1 MSLRTDTLAT
11 ACTAQALIDTPLGR
25 VHLARTARGLAGLW
39 FEGQRHHPGELP
51 APNDRDDPLMRD
63 AAAQLQRYFAATLA
77 RFDLPLDLLGTPF
90 QRAVWQALLRIPAGH
105 TCSYGELARAISTPA
120 AARAVGAA
128 VGRNPVSV
136 VVPCHRLV
144 GAGGAL
150 TGYAGGLERKR
161 ALLALEADIR
171 SAGLTNRYSE
181 QRIIGVPKEA
191 HMGVSSASTSTGL

>member
-1 MSLRTDTLAT
+1 MRNLDTLAT

-25 VHLARTARGLAGLW
+25 VRLARTACGLAGLW

-51 APNDRDDPLMRD
+51 APHVGDDQLLHE
-63 AAAQLQRYFAATLA
+63 AAAQLQCYFASTLA
-77 RFDLPLDLLGTPF
+77 RFDLPLDLFGTPF
-90 QRAVWQALLRIPAGH
+90 QRTVWQALLRIPAGR
-105 TCSYGELARAISTPA
+105 TSSYGELAHVIGKPA

-136 VVPCHRLV
+136 VVPCHRVL

-161 ALLALEADIR
+161 ALLALEARAATPADL
-171 SAGLTNRYSE
+171 AEPVVLTA
-181 QRIIGVPKEA
+181 IG
-191 HMGVSSASTSTGL
+191 